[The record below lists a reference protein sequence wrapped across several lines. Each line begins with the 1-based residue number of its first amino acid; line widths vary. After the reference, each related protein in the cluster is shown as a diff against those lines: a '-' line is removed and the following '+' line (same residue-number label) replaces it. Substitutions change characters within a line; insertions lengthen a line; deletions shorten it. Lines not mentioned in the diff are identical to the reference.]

1 VSLGYYLLC
10 KINCIFFSSK
20 YFIFFISDVSF
31 DKAIGDV
38 ILFGCG
44 LFILFLLIGNLYTF
58 SQLLQSLV
66 FSQRKQLRR
75 ATSRLDT
82 LKSEGFIQALR
93 TEVNLM
99 TEMVF

>member
-1 VSLGYYLLC
+1 M
-10 KINCIFFSSK
+10 
-20 YFIFFISDVSF
+20 
-31 DKAIGDV
+31 
-38 ILFGCG
+38 
-44 LFILFLLIGNLYTF
+44 FILLILIGNLYTF
-58 SQLLQSLV
+58 GQLLQSLV

-99 TEMVF
+99 TEMVLYLTFFCLFVR

>member
-1 VSLGYYLLC
+1 MFSDFAFDEAIGNVILLC
-10 KINCIFFSSK
+10 
-20 YFIFFISDVSF
+20 
-31 DKAIGDV
+31 
-38 ILFGCG
+38 CG
-44 LFILFLLIGNLYTF
+44 VFILFLLIGNLYTF
-58 SQLLQSLV
+58 SQLLQSLI

-99 TEMVF
+99 TEMVFLKCLL

>member
-1 VSLGYYLLC
+1 MFSDFAFDEAIGNVILLC
-10 KINCIFFSSK
+10 
-20 YFIFFISDVSF
+20 
-31 DKAIGDV
+31 
-38 ILFGCG
+38 CG
-44 LFILFLLIGNLYTF
+44 VFILFLLIGNLYTF
-58 SQLLQSLV
+58 SQLLQSLI

-99 TEMVF
+99 TEMVFLKFLL

>member
-1 VSLGYYLLC
+1 ML
-10 KINCIFFSSK
+10 
-20 YFIFFISDVSF
+20 ISDASF
-31 DKAIGDV
+31 DKTLGDL
-38 ILFGCG
+38 ILFCCG
-44 LFILFLLIGNLYTF
+44 VFILFLLIGNLYTF
-58 SQLLQSLV
+58 SQLLQSLI

-99 TEMVF
+99 TEMVLYNY